1 MPGVERFDVAIIGG
15 GTMGSAAAWALAKQG
30 LRPVVLEQFSVVHDR
45 GSHSGDTRIFRHA
58 YAESPDY
65 VPLVLRADELWQDL
79 MAATGELVLNR
90 CGGLEL
96 SAPGYRHARSARE
109 AADIH
114 NLSYE
119 WLSPADARSRWPQ
132 IAIPDDW
139 DVLYSDASGFVN
151 IEPAIRG
158 MMTLA
163 EQAGAVVKAGTPVT
177 AWGNDGDHIWIDSP
191 SGRVEAQAAIITA
204 GAWAGRALQ
213 DLGLPLHVRRKTL
226 WWQRLRHP
234 EQFTPEKLPVFI
246 SDSDIG
252 GIYGFPCVDGAS
264 LKIANHLEGDV
275 VDPDTV
281 DRTTHEGENAD
292 VLALAAQLFPDVTS
306 EVVKSAVCL
315 YMMTPDTDF
324 ILDRHPDLPN
334 VAIGAGFS
342 GHGFKFAPAIG
353 EVLANL
359 VTDSTYQTQG
369 RFQLSRFETAGV
381 AR

>member
-1 MPGVERFDVAIIGG
+1 MPGVERYDVAVIGG
-15 GTMGSAAAWALAKQG
+15 GTMGSAAAWALARKG
-30 LRPVVLEQFSVVHDR
+30 LRPVVLEQFSVVHDQ

-65 VPLVLRADELWQDL
+65 VPLVLRADELWQEL
-79 MAATGELVLNR
+79 MAASGELVLNR

-96 SAPGYRHARSARE
+96 SAPGYAHASSARE

-119 WLSPADARSRWPQ
+119 WLTPADARSRWPQ

-139 DVLYSDASGFVN
+139 DVLYSDASGFLNV
-151 IEPAIRG
+151 EPAIRG

-163 EQAGAVVKAGTPVT
+163 EQAGATVKTGTLVT
-177 AWGNDGDHIWIDSP
+177 AWGNSGRHIWIDTAA
-191 SGRVEAQAAIITA
+191 GRLEADAAIITA
-204 GAWAGRALQ
+204 GAWAGRALH
-213 DLGLPLHVRRKTL
+213 DLGLPMHVRRKTL
-226 WWQRLRHP
+226 WWQRLQHP

-246 SDSDIG
+246 TDSDMG

-264 LKIANHLEGDV
+264 LKVANHLDGDA

-281 DRTTHEGENAD
+281 DRATHEGENAD
-292 VLALAAQLFPDVTS
+292 VVALAAKLFPDVTP

-315 YMMTPDTDF
+315 YMMTPDSDF
-324 ILDRHPDLPN
+324 ILDRYPGLPN

-342 GHGFKFAPAIG
+342 GHGFKFAPSVG

-359 VTDSTYQTQG
+359 VTDPTYQAQG
-369 RFQLSRFETAGV
+369 RFQLNRFETAGI
-381 AR
+381 AG

>member
-1 MPGVERFDVAIIGG
+1 MAGEERFDVAVIGG
-15 GTMGSAAAWALAKQG
+15 GTMGSAAAWALVKQG
-30 LRPVVLEQFSVVHDR
+30 LRPVVLEQFSVVHDQ

-65 VPLVLRADELWQDL
+65 VPLVLRADELWQEL
-79 MAATGELVLNR
+79 TAATGEVILNR

-96 SAPGYRHARSARE
+96 AAPGYDHARSARG

-119 WLSPADARSRWPQ
+119 WLTPAEARSRWPQ
-132 IAIPDDW
+132 IAIPDEW
-139 DVLYSDASGFVN
+139 EVLYSDASGYLNV
-151 IEPAIRG
+151 EPAIRG

-163 EQAGAVVKAGTPVT
+163 EQAGAVVKTGTPVT
-177 AWGNDGDHIWIDSP
+177 AWGHEDGHIWIDTP
-191 SGRVEAQAAIITA
+191 SGRIHADAAIITA

-234 EQFTPEKLPVFI
+234 DQFTPDKLPVFI
-246 SDSDIG
+246 TDSEIG
-252 GIYGFPCVDGAS
+252 SIYGFPSVDGAS
-264 LKIANHLEGDV
+264 LKIANHADGNV
-275 VDPDTV
+275 VEPETV

-292 VLALAAQLFPDVTS
+292 VLALAARIFPDVTP

-324 ILDRHPDLPN
+324 ILDRHPELPN

-342 GHGFKFAPAIG
+342 GHGFKFAPAVG

-359 VTDSTYQTQG
+359 VTDPTYQTQS
-369 RFQLSRFETAGV
+369 RFQLNRFEAAGV
-381 AR
+381 AD

>member
-1 MPGVERFDVAIIGG
+1 MAGEERFDVAVIGG
-15 GTMGSAAAWALAKQG
+15 GTMGSAAAWALVKQG
-30 LRPVVLEQFSVVHDR
+30 LRPVVLEQFSVVHDQ

-65 VPLVLRADELWQDL
+65 VPLVLRADELWQEL
-79 MAATGELVLNR
+79 TAATGEVILDR

-96 SAPGYRHARSARE
+96 AAPGYDHARSARE

-119 WLSPADARSRWPQ
+119 WLTPAEARSRWPQ
-132 IAIPDDW
+132 IAIPDEW
-139 DVLYSDASGFVN
+139 EVLYSDASGYLNV
-151 IEPAIRG
+151 EPAIRG

-163 EQAGAVVKAGTPVT
+163 EQAGAVVKTGTPVT
-177 AWGNDGDHIWIDSP
+177 AWGHEDGHIWIDTP
-191 SGRVEAQAAIITA
+191 SGRIHADAAIITA

-234 EQFTPEKLPVFI
+234 DQFTPDKLPVFI
-246 SDSDIG
+246 TDSEIG
-252 GIYGFPCVDGAS
+252 SIYGFPSVDGAS
-264 LKIANHLEGDV
+264 LKIANHADGNV
-275 VDPDTV
+275 VEPETV

-292 VLALAAQLFPDVTS
+292 VLALAARIFPDVTP

-324 ILDRHPDLPN
+324 ILDRHPELPN

-342 GHGFKFAPAIG
+342 GHGFKFAPAVG

-359 VTDSTYQTQG
+359 VTDPTYQTQS
-369 RFQLSRFETAGV
+369 RFQLNRFEAAGV
-381 AR
+381 AD

>member
-1 MPGVERFDVAIIGG
+1 MPGIERFDVAIIGG
-15 GTMGSAAAWALAKQG
+15 GTMGSAAAWALTKKG

-65 VPLVLRADELWQDL
+65 VPLVLRADELWQEL

-96 SAPGYRHARSARE
+96 SAPGYDHATSARE

-119 WLSPADARSRWPQ
+119 WLTPADARSRWPQ

-139 DVLYSDASGFVN
+139 DVLYSDASGFLNV
-151 IEPAIRG
+151 EPAIRG

-163 EQAGAVVKAGTPVT
+163 EHAGAVVKTGSLVT
-177 AWGNDGDHIWIDSP
+177 AWGNAGGHIWIDTAA
-191 SGRVEAQAAIITA
+191 GRIEAEAAIITA
-204 GAWAGRALQ
+204 GAWAGRALK

-226 WWQRLRHP
+226 WWQRLQHP
-234 EQFTPEKLPVFI
+234 EQFTPDTLPVFI
-246 SDSDIG
+246 TDSDFG

-264 LKIANHLEGDV
+264 LKIANHLEGDR
-275 VDPDTV
+275 VDPDMV
-281 DRTTHEGENAD
+281 DRTTHPGENAD

-324 ILDRHPDLPN
+324 VLDRYPGLPN
-334 VAIGAGFS
+334 VSIGAGFS
-342 GHGFKFAPAIG
+342 GHGFKFAPAVG

-359 VTDSTYQTQG
+359 VTDPTYHTQG

-381 AR
+381 AG